1 MQDLFTRLQPSLPSL
16 LLEPEVEFVRGSKE
30 AGTASEWVP
39 RAQLSALRLL
49 RELTKTM
56 TSKQVRAGGRLLLL
70 VLFFSCSPSVL
81 LVPLFRLC
89 LLFYFVWFSLALR
102 RSFHQCVLV
111 LCLVFQAL
119 SRQRATPVAVLCRVQ
134 REF

>member
-1 MQDLFTRLQPSLPSL
+1 MQDLFTRLQPCLPSL

-56 TSKQVRAGGRLLLL
+56 TSKQVRTGGRLLLL
-70 VLFFSCSPSVL
+70 VLCWLLMLLLFSSPLLRLLFFVYLSFSCSS
-81 LVPLFRLC
+81 
-89 LLFYFVWFSLALR
+89 S
-102 RSFHQCVLV
+102 
-111 LCLVFQAL
+111 
-119 SRQRATPVAVLCRVQ
+119 
-134 REF
+134 